1 MTEKRKPH
9 YRLADIK
16 AAFANPATLNR
27 TTSSKLGAAALSMSD
42 GDVVAVVQG
51 LRPADFDKAM
61 TSYADHTVWQ
71 DVYKPAVAGRALYVK
86 FTLDAQEALMLI
98 SFKED
103 D

>member
-16 AAFANPATLNR
+16 AAFGDPAMLNR
-27 TTSSKLGAAALSMSD
+27 TMSSKAGAAALKMSD
-42 GDVVAVVQG
+42 GDVVSIVQG
-51 LRPADFDKAM
+51 LSHTDFDKAM

-71 DVYKPAVAGRALYVK
+71 DVYKPKAAGRALYVK
-86 FTLDAQEALMLI
+86 FTLDAQKALMLI

-103 D
+103 E